1 MNTALDPDAQS
12 ALDEYLGVLD
22 ALLPSAWLDLTG
34 SAVPGDWLPARSDLV
49 TMIASPA

>member
-22 ALLPSAWLDLTG
+22 AVLPSAWLPDRSWVL
-34 SAVPGDWLPARSDLV
+34 GDWLPGRSDLV
-49 TMIASPA
+49 TMIAGPA